1 MKNDKGCKMV
11 PLGTNSQIK
20 IMEDKSPKKEL
31 SMEDRVATLED
42 KVADLRTLVTTLL
55 QILKDS
61 QGKDEPAEKKIM
73 EKEVS
78 EKPGIQHGGFVG
90 TNQRLNKDM
99 IPINSILTGI
109 VNGVP
114 HVLYVHRDSYTVGN
128 KRYETLSGAA
138 KGVTGKRRNGWEF
151 WRTPDGTKIG
161 DLVTIPIYAN
171 S

>member
-1 MKNDKGCKMV
+1 MGEDKGCKMM
-11 PLGTNSQIK
+11 PLGEGSQVK
-20 IMEDKSPKKEL
+20 IMEAEKPKEEL
-31 SMEDRVATLED
+31 STEDRVATLEN

-55 QILKDS
+55 RTIKDS
-61 QGKDEPAEKKIM
+61 GNKEDVVEEKRV
-73 EKEVS
+73 EKE
-78 EKPGIQHGGFVG
+78 EADDFIGI
-90 TNQRLNKDM
+90 NKRLNKDM

-114 HVLYVHRDSYTVGN
+114 HVLYVHRNSYTVGN
-128 KRYETLSGAA
+128 KSYETLSGAA

-161 DLVTIPIYAN
+161 DLVTIPIYYN